1 MLTTLAPFHPRFV
14 HFPIAL
20 CLVGALFITLG
31 LIRRRERWVGYG
43 QISLL
48 LGWLGVMAAVITGL
62 IDQSRAPDEVAIR
75 ALINQHITA
84 GIALLIAVGLAL
96 YWPLRNKRLF
106 SEGRARWGFLALLLV
121 IVALVAVEGWLGGK
135 LVYQF
140 GVGVR

>member
-1 MLTTLAPFHPRFV
+1 MLTTLAPFHPRLV

-20 CLVGALFITLG
+20 CLVGALFMALG
-31 LIRRRERWVGYG
+31 LIRHRERWVGYG

-62 IDQSRAPDEVAIR
+62 IDQSGAPDEVAIR
-75 ALINQHITA
+75 AIINQHITA
-84 GIALLIAVGLAL
+84 GLALLIAVGLAL

-121 IVALVAVEGWLGGK
+121 IVALVAIEGWLGGK
-135 LVYQF
+135 LVYDY
-140 GVGVR
+140 GVGIK